1 MREVLR
7 AFQDA
12 VTGEISRLGYVAKL
26 MGDGVLAYFGWPRA
40 HEDDAERAVAAA
52 LAITDAVAR
61 LATPIG
67 EKLAC
72 RVGIATGLV
81 VVGDLIGEGAARE
94 HAVVGPTPNL
104 AARLQE
110 AAGPGEVMIAETTRR
125 LLGPGFV
132 VEAIGEHRLKGHD
145 QPVPLFRVLRR
156 EPRESRF
163 GARAKPDLGP
173 IIGREAE
180 LAALRRAWEQAKS
193 GSGQAVLLTGEPG
206 IGKSRLLQAL
216 ADTTAGDKPARQV
229 FQCSPLHRDNPFWPV
244 VQQFAPA
251 VGIVERAMD
260 EADGRDRRQIRCET
274 VDALAGQL
282 LDTTRAGPSLI
293 VFEDAQWAD
302 RATVELMRHLVS
314 AIANAP
320 ILLIVTS
327 RPEGEPRLDTTANLI
342 QLALPRLDRSA
353 AGALVAAI
361 AGRHQLAVR
370 LGSDILARRDVFP
383 CLSRIM
389 TKAVIE
395 TAPAG
400 EAVSV
405 PATLRDSLIARLDVS
420 PAMKAAAQIASC
432 IGRDFDEALL
442 LSIADIAPVEL
453 QEGLAALLQAGLVVA
468 QAGGG
473 FRFKHALLCDIAYET
488 LLTPRR
494 QKLHQRIA
502 EALEAMPGNLAERE
516 PESLARHWF
525 AAGKDGRAEVYW
537 LHARHRV
544 AHWEEQLDAL
554 ADYLDADTAEV
565 IPIHGGLGVRKLH

>member
-370 LGSDILARRDVFP
+370 LGSDILARRDGIPLF
-383 CLSRIM
+383 
-389 TKAVIE
+389 IE
-395 TAPAG
+395 DNDQGRHRNRTCRGGSFGPGHA
-400 EAVSV
+400 
-405 PATLRDSLIARLDVS
+405 ARL
-420 PAMKAAAQIASC
+420 
-432 IGRDFDEALL
+432 
-442 LSIADIAPVEL
+442 ADRPS
-453 QEGLAALLQAGLVVA
+453 
-468 QAGGG
+468 
-473 FRFKHALLCDIAYET
+473 R
-488 LLTPRR
+488 
-494 QKLHQRIA
+494 RIA
-502 EALEAMPGNLAERE
+502 GD
-516 PESLARHWF
+516 ESGGADRLVHRARF
-525 AAGKDGRAEVYW
+525 R
-537 LHARHRV
+537 
-544 AHWEEQLDAL
+544 
-554 ADYLDADTAEV
+554 
-565 IPIHGGLGVRKLH
+565 